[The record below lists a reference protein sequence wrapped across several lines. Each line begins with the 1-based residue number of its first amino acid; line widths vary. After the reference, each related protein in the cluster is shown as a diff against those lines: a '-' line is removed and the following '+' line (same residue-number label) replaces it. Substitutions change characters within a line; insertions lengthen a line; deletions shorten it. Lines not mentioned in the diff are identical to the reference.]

1 MASLRTPLYR
11 EVLTPALHRRFTSAA
26 LITLVVCY
34 AEAVLLGNMSSS
46 ELDPRR
52 SKLSGADMV
61 AVLWFWFPIGP
72 AGIRT
77 LLLFVS
83 ALSIFVLRVAQLHLG
98 MVEKLIE
105 RDWSTK
111 IYTRVSDNS
120 IAFPDFHEISITL
133 EHSPDVGMVHFLRM
147 VVQ

>member
-1 MASLRTPLYR
+1 M
-11 EVLTPALHRRFTSAA
+11 
-26 LITLVVCY
+26 
-34 AEAVLLGNMSSS
+34 
-46 ELDPRR
+46 
-52 SKLSGADMV
+52 

-98 MVEKLIE
+98 MTERMLEKYYN
-105 RDWSTK
+105 TK
-111 IYTRVSDNS
+111 KYTRNSDNS
-120 IAFPDFHEISITL
+120 IAFPYFHTIPVPL
-133 EHSPDVGMVHFLRM
+133 EHSPDIGMVHFLSM